1 MSKIN
6 RRRFLKSTLTGAVG
20 TTVLSNNSFSSEH
33 HETQT
38 EELKIQN
45 YRTLGRTGFKV
56 SDISYGAGNLTNGSV
71 LEAAIKMGVNYI
83 DTAEHYVNGKS
94 ESTIGEVLKKV
105 DRKSIFL
112 TTKLNLIFKKSTKED
127 IKLRFDKCLERLQVD
142 YVDCLMMHMAST
154 VDQVKHKDFHEIVA
168 NLKAEGKIRFLGI
181 SSHGTEH
188 RLAGNIKEPMEKV
201 ILAAAEDGRFD
212 VALFVYNFLQKKQ
225 GEQIIKTCKEKNMG
239 VTLMKV
245 NPVSFYEMAQG
256 YMKKAQEKGREIPE
270 SKMSQFK
277 EYESF
282 ITNAEKFK
290 KKHGLKSAEQVR
302 DASIKFVLS
311 NRDVHCVCPTM
322 NTFDELEAFVAL
334 TGQKLNSADESMLH
348 DYETKL
354 GQLYCRHACGICE
367 SACPNKI
374 PVNTIMRYNHYFQAQ
389 AREKHA
395 MSKYA
400 KLTRSAVARCEDCS
414 GFCTTA
420 CPYDVPIQDLLLLAH
435 QNLTLC

>member
-6 RRRFLKSTLTGAVG
+6 RRRFLKSSLTGAIG
-20 TTVLSNNSFSSEH
+20 TGIASKAAIGKSVQEPH
-33 HETQT
+33 AD
-38 EELKIQN
+38 ELKIQD

-71 LEAAIKMGVNYI
+71 LEAAIKMGINYI

-112 TTKLNLIFKKSTKED
+112 TTKLNLVFKKSSKED

-154 VDQVKHKDFHEIVA
+154 VEQVKHKDFHEVVA
-168 NLKAEGKIRFLGI
+168 NLKSEGKIRFLGI
-181 SSHGTEH
+181 SNHGLEH

-245 NPVSFYEMAQG
+245 DPVSFHASSQKYLERA
-256 YMKKAQEKGREIPE
+256 KKRGREIPE
-270 SKMSQFK
+270 SRKNLLK
-277 EYESF
+277 EYDSFVANAESF
-282 ITNAEKFK
+282 RNKY
-290 KKHGLKSAEQVR
+290 GLKSAEQVR
-302 DASIKFVLS
+302 DTSIKFVLS
-311 NRDVHCVCPTM
+311 HPDVHCVCPTI
-322 NTFDELEAFVAL
+322 NTFEELETFVAL
-334 TGQKLNSADESMLH
+334 SGKKFKTADRSMLH
-348 DYETKL
+348 DYKTKL
-354 GQLYCRHACGICE
+354 GHVYCRHACGICE

-374 PVNTIMRYNHYFQAQ
+374 PVNTIMRYNHYFQSQ
-389 AREKHA
+389 GREKHA

-400 KLTRSAVARCEDCS
+400 KLTRAAVDRCEDCT
-414 GFCTTA
+414 GFCVTA
-420 CPYDVPIQDLLLLAH
+420 CPFDVPIQGLLMMAH
-435 QNLTLC
+435 QNLSLC